1 MRYEYGY
8 SADALKA
15 IAVEVNALRA
25 EIPGLELVALVHD
38 EVICVVPE
46 ERADEAAER
55 IGAVMKEVA
64 SEVVNGDSPPKDMH
78 VVGGQMRASEGTR
91 GLDALIGKVRTPAR
105 DRQEG
110 VRHRV

>member
-38 EVICVVPE
+38 EVICVVSE

-64 SEVVNGDSPPKDMH
+64 SEVVNCDSPPK
-78 VVGGQMRASEGTR
+78 E
-91 GLDALIGKVRTPAR
+91 
-105 DRQEG
+105 
-110 VRHRV
+110 RVPIEADTKICTSWADK

>member
-15 IAVEVNALRA
+15 IAVEVNAVRA

-64 SEVVNGDSPPKDMH
+64 SEVVNGDSPPK
-78 VVGGQMRASEGTR
+78 E
-91 GLDALIGKVRTPAR
+91 
-105 DRQEG
+105 
-110 VRHRV
+110 RVPIEADTKICTSWADK